1 VKTSPVT
8 EADLR
13 ASVLSVPP
21 LARKADLSIDREQN
35 ARLLAHLRAG
45 GISTFMYG
53 GNANLYNIAPSEF
66 VTLCE
71 LLIELSQDS
80 DWMIPSVGSDF
91 GKAHPNYY
99 ETEVGKGSAD
109 DVALIAYTSGTT
121 GRSKGVL
128 LSHTNMIATSESF
141 ASIESVRRGDN
152 WLCYLPMGW
161 VGDSMFSLST
171 SLVVGATCNCPE
183 SPETVQRDLRELG
196 PSALLAPPRI
206 WENMLTGL
214 QVKTADASWLKRRV
228 YEVFRAAAERREL
241 LRGDG
246 KPVPF
251 GTRVACR
258 LGEVL
263 VYGPVRDQLGLR
275 NARWCLSGGAPLGA
289 DTCLVSA

>member
-1 VKTSPVT
+1 VVAAEDQEQVDK
-8 EADLR
+8 
-13 ASVLSVPP
+13 VLSLRDQLPNLRWVLYEDP
-21 LARKADLSIDREQN
+21 RGMSGYREKFLKSM
-35 ARLLAHLRAG
+35 AEVEAAG
-45 GISTFMYG
+45 H
-53 GNANLYNIAPSEF
+53 
-66 VTLCE
+66 
-71 LLIELSQDS
+71 
-80 DWMIPSVGSDF
+80 DF

-206 WENMLTGL
+206 WENMLTSL
-214 QVKTADASWLKRRV
+214 QVKATDASRLKRWI
-228 YEVFRAAAERREL
+228 YEYFRAAAERREL
-241 LRGDG
+241 LRSDNWRDE
-246 KPVPF
+246 PLV
-251 GTRVACR
+251 
-258 LGEVL
+258 EVNASTIQTDEL
-263 VYGPVRDQLGLR
+263 VGI
-275 NARWCLSGGAPLGA
+275 GGHSF
-289 DTCLVSA
+289 TN